1 MSYTSPFRCAV
12 LWLLDQPYRWN
23 AATVASITGQDLAR
37 ARAYCTH
44 LVTDDVLKEDQDGCY
59 THSWAYITWKDQ
71 IARSRP
77 GGNSRT
83 YLQAQA
89 DRAEIYQ
96 EQHEARMNLGRQ
108 LVVLRGQLPQAYVAE
123 RALIARMNLYRIEKG
138 LIRARVETVER
149 ILAAIE
155 ELKRE
160 REAN

>member
-1 MSYTSPFRCAV
+1 MRYTSPFRCAV
-12 LWLLDQPYRWN
+12 LWLLEQPYRWN
-23 AATVASITGQDLAR
+23 AATVASITGQDLGR

-59 THSWAYITWKDQ
+59 THSWAYIGWKDL

-89 DRAEIYQ
+89 ERADLYQ

-108 LVVLRGQLPQAYVAE
+108 LAVLRGEISQRAVAE
-123 RALIARMNLYRIEKG
+123 LAQLNQSSLLRIEKG
-138 LIRARVETVER
+138 LIRAKVDTVQR
-149 ILAAIE
+149 ILEAIE

-160 REAN
+160 RQAN